1 MKRIFSFVLAC
12 AMTLSLAACGSG
24 DKSSG
29 AASSAP
35 QDPSFG
41 KDLTAF
47 YTEIM
52 NAAEEGPMMM
62 DVAAEPEMLE
72 MLFPGLK
79 NVETKQL
86 VVASPAM
93 SAVAIEFAFAEA
105 ANAADA
111 EAIKNIFQTRID
123 YQVNGGAWYP
133 ETIEG
138 WQNNSEIVVIDNY
151 VCMFVCDEKDGMI
164 DAFRNGTPVPAW
176 AKAQAPAEGDTGIMD
191 MPIEGGEAA
200 FDPEPMPLPEVI
212 ASLALNKTDFTL
224 KTAGATYK
232 LKAEVTGSESPV
244 VWTSSDES
252 VATVAEDGTVTAV
265 APGTATTTAA
275 VDAMTVDCIVRCAW
289 EEAKPQQ
296 PAPEQPSATSVDL
309 NAFVASLAA
318 KHGENFA
325 ANANVVEFGMHNDLY
340 PGISDIAANQLAIYQ
355 PMMGAVVCEIALA
368 EVTNASDV
376 DAMKAIF
383 QARIDA
389 QVEGGAWYP
398 ESIEGWKNNSRIVT
412 NGNYVMMI
420 AWQFCEDAVADF
432 NALF

>member
-1 MKRIFSFVLAC
+1 MKRIFAMALAC
-12 AMTLSLAACGSG
+12 ALSLSLLSSCGSG
-24 DKSSG
+24 NTSTPNNDNSSNS
-29 AASSAP
+29 SSAV
-35 QDPSFG
+35 QDPAFS

-62 DVAAEPEMLE
+62 DLAADADMLE
-72 MLFPGLK
+72 AMYPGLG

-93 SAVAIEFAFAEA
+93 SAVAIEFAFAEV
-105 ANAADA
+105 ANAADV
-111 EAIKNIFQTRID
+111 ETVKGIFQARID
-123 YQVNGGAWYP
+123 AQVAGGAWYP

-151 VCMFVCDEKDGMI
+151 VCLFVCSEKDGMI
-164 DAFRNGTPVPAW
+164 EAFRNGTEVPAW
-176 AKAQAPAEGDTGIMD
+176 AKAQAPAEDDMGDAGIMD
-191 MPIEGGEAA
+191 MPVEDGPAA
-200 FDPEPMPLPEVI
+200 YDPEADMPAAEPETPAAEPEV
-212 ASLALNKTDFTL
+212 
-224 KTAGATYK
+224 
-232 LKAEVTGSESPV
+232 PV
-244 VWTSSDES
+244 VAPETP
-252 VATVAEDGTVTAV
+252 AV
-265 APGTATTTAA
+265 EPETPAASA
-275 VDAMTVDCIVRCAW
+275 VDLT
-289 EEAKPQQ
+289 
-296 PAPEQPSATSVDL
+296 
-309 NAFVASLAA
+309 AFVNDLAA
-318 KHGENFA
+318 KYGENFA

-340 PGISDIAANQLAIYQ
+340 PGISDIATNQLAIYQ

-389 QVEGGAWYP
+389 QVAGGAWYP
-398 ESIEGWKNNSRIVT
+398 ESIEGWQNNSRIVT

-420 AWQFCEDAVADF
+420 AWSLCEDAVADF